1 MSQAELMIIIDGD
14 RRRGTSVY
22 RYSDVAAIGLR
33 DGKSTHS
40 GLRLGPRFLFELR
53 LLLAGLPPGER

>member
-22 RYSDVAAIGLR
+22 RYSDVAAIGLL
-33 DGKSTHS
+33 DGKSAH
-40 GLRLGPRFLFELR
+40 
-53 LLLAGLPPGER
+53 